1 MIIKGFQITEKSTRL
16 VEDNKYT
23 FWVDKDSTKNQ
34 ISLEI
39 EDRFNV
45 KVVSV
50 NVINQ
55 KGKIKTLG
63 RQSGKKKDRK
73 KSIVTIKKGQ
83 KISDLEVAE

>member
-34 ISLEI
+34 IGSEI

-73 KSIVTIKKGQ
+73 KAIVTIKKGQ
-83 KISDLEVAE
+83 KISDFEVAE